1 MKERD
6 RMTNL
11 NSVINVNVPTS
22 IKEEATNLFN
32 SLGLNMTTAINM
44 FLVKSINEWGIPFEI
59 KTPKPSME
67 ILESIQEGEN
77 ILSGKVDTKNHT
89 SQIL

>member
-1 MKERD
+1 MA
-6 RMTNL
+6 NL

-44 FLVKSINEWGIPFEI
+44 FLVNSHCLI
-59 KTPKPSME
+59 
-67 ILESIQEGEN
+67 
-77 ILSGKVDTKNHT
+77 
-89 SQIL
+89 